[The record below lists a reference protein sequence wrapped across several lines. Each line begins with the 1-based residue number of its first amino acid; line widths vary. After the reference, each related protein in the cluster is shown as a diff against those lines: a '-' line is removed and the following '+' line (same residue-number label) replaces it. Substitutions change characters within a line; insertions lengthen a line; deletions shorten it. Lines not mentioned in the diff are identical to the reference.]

1 MRRKQEELGKTRKP
15 RNQSIETQSQHTL
28 VSGEV
33 RLPVR
38 ACAADMADACEDAS
52 LLSAG
57 GAEAAEEDLIKKEV
71 LHAAEGDID
80 EFNDDDYNDDEVAGP
95 LQSQ

>member
-1 MRRKQEELGKTRKP
+1 MR
-15 RNQSIETQSQHTL
+15 
-28 VSGEV
+28 V
-33 RLPVR
+33 
-38 ACAADMADACEDAS
+38 CAADMADACEDAS

-71 LHAAEGDID
+71 LHAAEGDDD